1 MEENNMK
8 KVIAFTLVAVMAL
21 AMLVSCG
28 GSKNDILGKWKGEE
42 AGVEAVYEFKNDG
55 TVEITA
61 MGFTMTGT
69 YKVEG
74 DTLTMG
80 IEMMGVNDSASIRLP
95 FSTMKLLPSKK
106 VATAPPKSNGPTRPL
121 MMRNHWNV
129 LAPRM
134 LPSLFWN
141 S

>member
-1 MEENNMK
+1 MK

-80 IEMMGVNDSASIRLP
+80 IEMMGVNDE
-95 FSTMKLLPSKK
+95 STAKFKIEGDTLTISEDGGDETITM
-106 VATAPPKSNGPTRPL
+106 TR
-121 MMRNHWNV
+121 V
-129 LAPRM
+129 KD
-134 LPSLFWN
+134 
-141 S
+141 